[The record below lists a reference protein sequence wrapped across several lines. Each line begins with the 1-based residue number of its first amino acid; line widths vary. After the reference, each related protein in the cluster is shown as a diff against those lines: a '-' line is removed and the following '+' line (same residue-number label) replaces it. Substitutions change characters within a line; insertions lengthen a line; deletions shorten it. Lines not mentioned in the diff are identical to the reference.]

1 MHLMSVQTARKVALA
16 YWGFSSKASARAKS
30 GIDID
35 IIKGNG
41 ESDVESSTGPEQRF
55 AAIVEES
62 WEDYTGQI
70 GGYGRIPFETLI
82 DLATKA
88 KSNNDVVSKSNMDE
102 VEKWVKFLINNNS
115 NYFIAK
121 TSYKNHDMKILIN
134 TKR

>member
-41 ESDVESSTGPEQRF
+41 ELDIESTTGPEQRF
-55 AAIVEES
+55 AAIVEKS

-70 GGYGRIPFETLI
+70 GGYGRIPFETLV

-88 KSNNDVVSKSNMDE
+88 KSNNDIVSKSNMDE
-102 VEKWVKFLINNNS
+102 VEKWVKPLINSNS

-121 TSYKNHDMKILIN
+121 TTYKNHDMKILIN